1 MLLNKFL
8 NPQYLFHPLQKKLLI
23 NTIHQ
28 LLVLHP
34 AISIKN
40 IITIIGKGTIQHN
53 ANMTT
58 KNSKCPRTLP
68 LYLVDFLVIAL
79 GQF

>member
-8 NPQYLFHPLQKKLLI
+8 NPQYLFHPLQK
-23 NTIHQ
+23 TIDKYNSSITGTTSGIT
-28 LLVLHP
+28 
-34 AISIKN
+34 ISIKN

-58 KNSKCPRTLP
+58 KNN
-68 LYLVDFLVIAL
+68 
-79 GQF
+79 

>member
-8 NPQYLFHPLQKKLLI
+8 NPEYLFHPLQKKLLI

-34 AISIKN
+34 ALQYLSKIS
-40 IITIIGKGTIQHN
+40 
-53 ANMTT
+53 
-58 KNSKCPRTLP
+58 LP
-68 LYLVDFLVIAL
+68 LLEKELSSITL
-79 GQF
+79 I

>member
-8 NPQYLFHPLQKKLLI
+8 NPQYLFHPLQKYNSSI
-23 NTIHQ
+23 TGTTSGIT
-28 LLVLHP
+28 
-34 AISIKN
+34 ISIKN